1 MGLRKEQLDGLGA
14 GALLA
19 VTLLLA
25 VNQIVVK
32 EVATGVQPVFLAGL
46 RSALAIVFVGGW
58 LWYRGLLSRLHWAD
72 LGPGLLM
79 GAIFALEFLC
89 LFTALDLTTVGRASV
104 LFYSMPLWMAGLAH
118 FILPNE
124 RITAL
129 RAFGLV
135 LAFLGTAWAILTK
148 APAGQASLTGD
159 ILALVAAVCWAGS
172 AVLARA
178 TRLRAAGPEA
188 QLFWMVVV
196 SAPIL
201 LLAAPLF
208 GPLIREVTALH
219 WVFLVLQASVVVTG
233 GFICW
238 LWLLSVYPASAVASF
253 SFLSPVFAMALGH
266 LILGEALVPGLMGAT
281 CLIGVGILL
290 INRKV

>member
-25 VNQIVVK
+25 VNHIVVK